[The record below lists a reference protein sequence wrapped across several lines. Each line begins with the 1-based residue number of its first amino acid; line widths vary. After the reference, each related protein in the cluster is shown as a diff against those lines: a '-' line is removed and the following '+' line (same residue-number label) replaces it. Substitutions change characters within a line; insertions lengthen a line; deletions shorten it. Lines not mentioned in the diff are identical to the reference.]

1 VAGSRRLLAVASLAL
16 AVGTCMCTVAESA
29 VGTRTFRLGAT
40 FTATGQSGRLPGA
53 AHRAVGTVVVT
64 GRWNG
69 GAWQFVTRATTD
81 AQGRYHFKV
90 KPVRRGQ
97 LELRI
102 RPPDN
107 ALQRYVLR
115 VV

>member
-1 VAGSRRLLAVASLAL
+1 VAGTRRWLAVALLAL
-16 AVGTCMCTVAESA
+16 TVAACMCAAAQSA
-29 VGTRTFRLGAT
+29 VGTRTFSLGAT
-40 FTATGQSGRLPGA
+40 FTAKGQSGRLPGES
-53 AHRAVGTVVVT
+53 HRAVGTVVVT

-69 GAWQFVTRATTD
+69 GAWQFVTRTTTD
-81 AQGRYHFKV
+81 AQGRYNFKV
-90 KPVRRGQ
+90 KPGRRGQ

-107 ALQRYVLR
+107 SLQHYVLR